1 MKIQEFR
8 DKIKACKTEDVEK
21 IAAELYKLLPKSKK
35 DEADTIIVDILSGNV
50 STKLKKSESVPDL
63 DTLKNE
69 VNLFIENVD
78 SNLYYVPNRVIP
90 KSKRSK
96 WRFEVMNFVKTINNI
111 PTDEVNG
118 DETADLL
125 QKLYSRLSYGCGYYI
140 FPSDDPFNS
149 IGIRQPDF
157 YDMMIKR
164 TFANGYDDEKI
175 KKMLEYATTTF
186 LDRNS
191 LHIEMENIFV
201 NMLKTSDLK
210 YKTIEFIKE
219 YVEKYEKELKNEK
232 RYSNSRYRLERNI
245 EEMCA
250 TMLIIGIRLFE
261 PEEAIKYYWQHDKET
276 DKEITLY
283 KILNVISCLGEDE
296 LWIKA
301 YDYGLIRRVEPRDY
315 LKKKYEK
322 LIMEKE

>member
-35 DEADTIIVDILSGNV
+35 DEADIMIEGVLSGNV
-50 STKLKKSESVPDL
+50 SAKPKKRELAPDL
-63 DTLKNE
+63 DTLKND

-78 SNLYYVPNRVIP
+78 ADLYFAPNRVIP

-96 WRFEVMNFVKTINNI
+96 WRFEVMNFVKTINKI
-111 PTDEVNG
+111 PADEVNG

-149 IGIRQPDF
+149 IGIRQPVF

-164 TFANGYDDEKI
+164 TFANGYNDEKI

-210 YKTIEFIKE
+210 YRTIEFIKE
-219 YVEKYEKELKNEK
+219 YVDKFEKELMKEK
-232 RYSNSRYRLERNI
+232 GYSNRRYRLESNI
-245 EEMCA
+245 EEMCN
-250 TMLIIGIRLFE
+250 TMLIIGIQLFE
-261 PEEAIKYYWQHDKET
+261 PEEAISYYWRHDKEKN
-276 DKEITLY
+276 KEITLY
-283 KILNVISCLGEDE
+283 KILDVISCLGEE
-296 LWIKA
+296 QLWIKA
-301 YDYGLIRRVEPRDY
+301 YDDGLKRGVDPRDY

-322 LIMEKE
+322 LIMEEE